1 MADPIPA
8 QMMPLFHPNIH
19 RRVWESLPP
28 DQQRRVVMLLAD
40 LILQHLRAVAQDKEV
55 RDE

>member
-8 QMMPLFHPNIH
+8 QMMPLFHPNVH
-19 RRVWESLPP
+19 RRVWENLPP
-28 DQQRRVVMLLAD
+28 EQQRRAVTLLAEI
-40 LILQHLRAVAQDKEV
+40 ILQHLPAVARAKEV